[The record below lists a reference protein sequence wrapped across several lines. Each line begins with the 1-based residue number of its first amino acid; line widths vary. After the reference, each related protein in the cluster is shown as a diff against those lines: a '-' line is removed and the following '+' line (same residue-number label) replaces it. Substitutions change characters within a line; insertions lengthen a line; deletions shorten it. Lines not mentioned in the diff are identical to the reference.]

1 MKRIYTFLA
10 AIMFATLMSADPI
23 PGPDTNC
30 GAADTIE
37 YKDSICQG
45 AEDLELMHD
54 NIVRRIF
61 TPQVPGIFTLTDTI
75 KQKEGVCDSLIIEWK
90 ITVLP
95 SYVIEIPIYIPI
107 GKTSIVWG
115 RDNLEHKEGDVIQDS
130 LQSTE
135 GCDSIQI
142 YRFIKETPSGY
153 CGAEGDGTNL
163 AWYITEDS
171 ILIISGSGA
180 MANFIHRADAPW
192 YDYRYAIKET
202 YFPEELTSIGNYAFY
217 DCYNLLTVSI
227 PPAVTSIGSGA
238 FDECW
243 ALNEVNTPSL
253 EAWCAI
259 NFPDTAAN
267 PTCMS
272 HKLDVDGPHIE
283 YLVLPKTIT
292 AIKDNAFVRCDFKKV
307 TLHANVIS
315 IGFMAFENCN
325 EMDTM
330 VCYATTPPELTYGHL
345 GYLLNTVLNVPQASI
360 DAYKAISGYANA
372 FKDIIGF
379 ASEVTDIT
387 ATTANI
393 EWIPNPDVTQ
403 YIISVYTSDTLFAQY
418 IVDGEGNVTDTVKS
432 AMVAKMRKK
441 KLDSRETFTIS
452 IGGLT
457 ANTTYSYFIEG
468 TDEQQQTIYHEEG
481 HFQTADMDEG
491 LFDFI
496 ATEQERV
503 KKTIIDGKMVILRG
517 DHVFDI
523 QGKMVK

>member
-10 AIMFATLMSADPI
+10 AIMFATLMYAAPI
-23 PGPDTNC
+23 PGPDPSC
-30 GAADTIE
+30 GE
-37 YKDSICQG
+37 PDSIVYQYSYCSSK
-45 AEDLELMHD
+45 DTVELWHGD
-54 NIVRRIF
+54 QLFHIF
-61 TPQVPGIFTLTDTI
+61 RPEVSGIFTYMDTI
-75 KQKEGVCDSLIIEWK
+75 KKKEGVCDSLIIGWK
-90 ITVLP
+90 ITVRP

-107 GKTSIVWG
+107 GKTSIVWE
-115 RDNLEHKEGDVIQDS
+115 RDNKEHKEGDVIQDS
-130 LQSTE
+130 LLSTE

-142 YRFIKETPSGY
+142 YRFIKETASGY

-192 YDYRYAIKET
+192 YDYRYAIKEI

-227 PPAVTSIGSGA
+227 PPAVTSIGSDA

-243 ALNEVNTPSL
+243 KLYYVNTPSL
-253 EAWCAI
+253 EAWCNI

-272 HKLDVDGPHIE
+272 HKLYLDGPQIE
-283 YLVLPKTIT
+283 YLVIPPTIT
-292 AIKDNAFVRCDFKKV
+292 TIKDNAFVRCDFKKV
-307 TLHANVIS
+307 TLHANVTS

-345 GYLLNTVLNVPQASI
+345 GYLLNTVLSVPQASVEAYLAI
-360 DAYKAISGYANA
+360 DGYRNS
-372 FKDIIGF
+372 FKEIIGF
-379 ASEVTDIT
+379 SEVTDIT
-387 ATTANI
+387 ATTAKI

-432 AMVAKMRKK
+432 AMVAKIRKK

-457 ANTTYSYFIEG
+457 ANTTYSYSIEG
-468 TDEQQQTIYHEEG
+468 RDEQQQTIYHEEG

-503 KKTIIDGKMVILRG
+503 RKTVMDGKMVILRG
-517 DHVFDI
+517 DHVFDV

>member
-10 AIMFATLMSADPI
+10 AIIFATLMYADPI
-23 PGPDTNC
+23 PGCIEPDSVVYEYQYC
-30 GAADTIE
+30 SSKDTVHLRHGG
-37 YKDSICQG
+37 Q
-45 AEDLELMHD
+45 LFH
-54 NIVRRIF
+54 IF
-61 TPQVPGIFTLTDTI
+61 RPEVSGIFTYMDTI
-75 KQKEGVCDSLIIEWK
+75 KKTEGVCDSLIIGWK
-90 ITVLP
+90 ITVRP

-142 YRFIKETPSGY
+142 YRFIKETASGY

-192 YDYRYAIKET
+192 YDYRYAIKEI

-227 PPAVTSIGSGA
+227 PPAVTSIGSDA

-243 ALNEVNTPSL
+243 KLYYVNTPSL
-253 EAWCAI
+253 EAWCNI
-259 NFPDTAAN
+259 NFADTAAN

-272 HKLDVDGPHIE
+272 HKLYLDGPQIE
-283 YLVLPKTIT
+283 YLVIPPTIT
-292 AIKDNAFVRCDFKKV
+292 TIKDNAFVRCDFKKV
-307 TLHANVIS
+307 TLHANVTS

-345 GYLLNTVLNVPQASI
+345 GYLLNTVLSVPQASVEAYLAI
-360 DAYKAISGYANA
+360 DGYKNS
-372 FKDIIGF
+372 FKEITGF
-379 ASEVTDIT
+379 SEVTDIT
-387 ATTANI
+387 ATTAKI

-432 AMVAKMRKK
+432 AMVAKIRKK

-457 ANTTYSYFIEG
+457 ANTTYSYSIEG
-468 TDEQQQTIYHEEG
+468 RDEQQQTIYHEEG

-496 ATEQERV
+496 ATEQEQVR
-503 KKTIIDGKMVILRG
+503 KTVMDGKMVILRG
-517 DHVFDI
+517 DHVFDV

>member
-1 MKRIYTFLA
+1 MY
-10 AIMFATLMSADPI
+10 ADPI
-23 PGPDTNC
+23 PGPDPSC

-37 YKDSICQG
+37 YKDWICQG
-45 AEDLELMHD
+45 TENWVLVHD
-54 NIVRRIF
+54 
-61 TPQVPGIFTLTDTI
+61 GIFHHNISPTQDTLVVDTI
-75 KQKEGVCDSLIIEWK
+75 KTQDGICDSLIIKWQ
-90 ITVLP
+90 ITLLP
-95 SYVIEIPIYIPI
+95 KYVYTEPVYIPI
-107 GKTSIVWG
+107 GKTSIIWE
-115 RDNLEHKEGDVIQDS
+115 RDNLEHMGGDVVADS
-130 LQSTE
+130 MVTMD
-135 GCDSIQI
+135 GCDSVEV
-142 YRFIKETPSGY
+142 YYFIKETPSGY

-163 AWYITEDS
+163 AWYISEDS
-171 ILIISGSGA
+171 VLHIEGQGA
-180 MANFIHRADAPW
+180 MANFYEARAPW
-192 YDYRYAIKET
+192 YDYRYAIKDIF
-202 YFPEELTSIGNYAFY
+202 FPEELTSIGNYAFY
-217 DCYNLLTVSI
+217 DCYNLLAVSI

-243 ALNEVNTPSL
+243 KLFYVNTRSL
-253 EAWCAI
+253 EAWCNI

-272 HKLDVDGPHIE
+272 HKLYLDGPQIE
-283 YLVLPKTIT
+283 YLVLPPTIT
-292 AIKDNAFVRCDFKKV
+292 TIKDFAFVRCDFKKV
-307 TLHANVIS
+307 TLHANVMS

-345 GYLLNTVLNVPQASI
+345 GYLLNTVLSVPQASVEAYLAI
-360 DAYKAISGYANA
+360 DGYRNH

-387 ATTANI
+387 ATTAKI

-403 YIISVYTSDTLFAQY
+403 YIISVYTSDSLFAQY

-432 AMVAKMRKK
+432 AMVAKIRKK

-457 ANTTYSYFIEG
+457 ANTTYSYSIEG
-468 TDEQQQTIYHEEG
+468 RDEQQQTIYHEEG

-503 KKTIIDGKMVILRG
+503 RKTVMDGKMVILRG
-517 DHVFDI
+517 DHVFDV